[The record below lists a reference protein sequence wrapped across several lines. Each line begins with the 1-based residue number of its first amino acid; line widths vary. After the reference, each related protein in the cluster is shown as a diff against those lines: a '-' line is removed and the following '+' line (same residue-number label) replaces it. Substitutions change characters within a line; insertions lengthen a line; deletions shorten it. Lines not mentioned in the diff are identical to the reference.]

1 MCASFASN
9 GSWES
14 YQKKSGSLLVDHD
27 LEDQLKIFCV
37 YFEDLVCH
45 VPGYIYKELLP

>member
-27 LEDQLKIFCV
+27 LEDQLKIVLCLF
-37 YFEDLVCH
+37 
-45 VPGYIYKELLP
+45 